1 MRHVKPLITLALA
14 CLLAV
19 PALAMPMDGDA
30 GRGGVFDQLGLTDE
44 EKATMTLGELKDRLS
59 KDQKDQPGSRDVG
72 GFNMNRGMGP
82 QASMPG
88 MADAEGGNMNRGMGP
103 QANMPGMGGAGGCN
117 MNRGMGPQA
126 NMPGMAG
133 ADGCNMNCGMGPQA
147 KMNGMGGAD
156 APQQGMGAGS
166 MNAPGSDS
174 MGFRP

>member
-117 MNRGMGPQA
+117 MN
-126 NMPGMAG
+126 
-133 ADGCNMNCGMGPQA
+133 CGMGPQA

>member
-82 QASMPG
+82 
-88 MADAEGGNMNRGMGP
+88 
-103 QANMPGMGGAGGCN
+103 
-117 MNRGMGPQA
+117 
-126 NMPGMAG
+126 
-133 ADGCNMNCGMGPQA
+133 
-147 KMNGMGGAD
+147 
-156 APQQGMGAGS
+156 
-166 MNAPGSDS
+166 
-174 MGFRP
+174 